1 MNVNMLRMA
10 VGVAIV
16 GLSMVCLGCDDA
28 KAGKAGVP
36 STPDGTVRAVADGL
50 KADRPRIVWDA
61 LPATYQQDV
70 SDLIHTVA
78 DKIDAELYDKAFG
91 VLRKTTTVLKE
102 KKTFILE
109 SSLAKK
115 DAGQIGDLQA
125 SWDAAVG
132 IIDGIVHSDLA
143 RAESLKT
150 LDPGA
155 FLSTSGGT
163 ILRHMRQLSKVNPK
177 AAGSEFA
184 KLQQVQVR
192 LVKQEGQT
200 ATVEI
205 TMPGEPAEQMAFV
218 KVSGKW
224 LPEPMVNAWQAKMQ
238 EAKQRIA
245 AVSPAQ
251 MQQYKLQTMMVLAMA
266 ETFVDRLAMA
276 KTQEEFDG
284 IFTNLFGGFLG
295 QAFKN

>member
-1 MNVNMLRMA
+1 MA

-16 GLSMVCLGCDDA
+16 GLSMGLLGCDDA
-28 KAGKAGVP
+28 KAGKAEAP
-36 STPDGTVRAVADGL
+36 STPDGTVRAVANGL
-50 KADRPRIVWDA
+50 QADQPRVVWDA
-61 LPATYQQDV
+61 LPDTYQQDV
-70 SDLIHTVA
+70 TDLIHIA
-78 DKIDAELYDKAFG
+78 AEKMDAELYDKVFG

-102 KKTFILE
+102 KKHFILE

-115 DAGQIGDLQA
+115 DVEHVGNIQE

-132 IIDGIVHSDLA
+132 IADAIVQSDLA
-143 RAESLKT
+143 RVESLKT

-155 FLSTSGGT
+155 FLATSGGT
-163 ILRHMRQLSKVNPK
+163 ILRHMRQLSEVNPQ
-177 AAGSEFA
+177 AAGSEFT

-200 ATVEI
+200 ATVEL
-205 TMPGEPAEQMAFV
+205 MVPGERAEQMAFV
-218 KVSGKW
+218 KVGGKW
-224 LPEPMVNAWQAKMQ
+224 LPEPMVSAWKTTMQ

-245 AVSPAQ
+245 AVEPAQ
-251 MQQYKLQTMMVLAMA
+251 MQQYKLQTMMALAMI
-266 ETFVDRLAMA
+266 ETFVDRLALA

-284 IFTNLFGGFLG
+284 IFTNLVGGFLG

>member
-1 MNVNMLRMA
+1 MLRMA

-16 GLSMVCLGCDDA
+16 GLSMGLLGCDDA
-28 KAGKAGVP
+28 KAGKAEVP
-36 STPDGTVRAVADGL
+36 STPDGTVRAVANGL
-50 KADRPRIVWDA
+50 QADQPRVVWDA
-61 LPATYQQDV
+61 LPDTYQQDV
-70 SDLIHTVA
+70 TDLIHTA
-78 DKIDAELYDKAFG
+78 AEKMDAELYDKVFG

-102 KKTFILE
+102 KKHFILE

-115 DAGQIGDLQA
+115 DVEHVGNIQE

-132 IIDGIVHSDLA
+132 IADAIVQSDLA
-143 RAESLKT
+143 RVESLKT

-155 FLSTSGGT
+155 FLATSGGT
-163 ILRHMRQLSKVNPK
+163 ILRHMRQLSEVNPQ
-177 AAGSEFA
+177 AAGTEFT

-200 ATVEI
+200 ATVEL
-205 TMPGEPAEQMAFV
+205 MVPGERAEQMAFV
-218 KVSGKW
+218 KVGGKW
-224 LPEPMVNAWQAKMQ
+224 LPEPMVSAWKTTMQ

-245 AVSPAQ
+245 AVEPAQ
-251 MQQYKLQTMMVLAMA
+251 MQQYKLQTMMALAMI
-266 ETFVDRLAMA
+266 ETFVDRLALA

-284 IFTNLFGGFLG
+284 IFTNLVGGFLG